1 MKPQELAPDARP
13 RQTSAAEVEVLYAE
27 TRLKQIRRRFETS
40 RKRNPRK
47 AEALT
52 GGFKNQEAP
61 TSQTIRYLIAV
72 LAPPKQFDQE
82 KTHSCEQVK
91 CILDWP
97 TETTLDQP
105 WVQTQT
111 TRQHLSA
118 DTSKEKLNPRKA
130 KPRKAVTFRGAMI
143 TERQL

>member
-1 MKPQELAPDARP
+1 M
-13 RQTSAAEVEVLYAE
+13 LYAE